1 MLSIKSERSG
11 QIIWGPDA
19 STETLNL
26 NKIVNFNENIV
37 MKKEQFLYFDEVDQ
51 VRYIRSSER
60 TDPSTQNQ
68 IDIVILNGA

>member
-1 MLSIKSERSG
+1 
-11 QIIWGPDA
+11 
-19 STETLNL
+19 
-26 NKIVNFNENIV
+26 
-37 MKKEQFLYFDEVDQ
+37 MKKEKFLYFDEVDQ